1 MKQEKPPP
9 LLRQSFLVPLAH
21 FRFFSFGHWLLIITS
36 FDAVRQE
43 LLYTLAAGWKY
54 FKDQIAKAYRTL
66 HSFETQPK
74 NHFPKSKAKKPT
86 FFRLSC
92 VKESEK
98 EEDFQLIHIYI
109 IDARKKKKKRTDSGW
124 AAAGLLDAR
133 ASICPAAGLFSLLL
147 LLLHSVLLVYMNTSS
162 EEEEEKRDYIYMYI
176 CYFIFQ
182 REYETPPR
190 AEATRSNTDRSCCC
204 CCCCFC
210 SKSLS
215 SFYIFLKSCCFFF
228 FFQFWFSSFSGA

>member
-1 MKQEKPPP
+1 M
-9 LLRQSFLVPLAH
+9 
-21 FRFFSFGHWLLIITS
+21 
-36 FDAVRQE
+36 
-43 LLYTLAAGWKY
+43 
-54 FKDQIAKAYRTL
+54 
-66 HSFETQPK
+66 
-74 NHFPKSKAKKPT
+74 
-86 FFRLSC
+86 
-92 VKESEK
+92 KESEK

-109 IDARKKKKKRTDSGW
+109 IDARKKEKKRTDSGW

-204 CCCCFC
+204 CCCFC

-228 FFQFWFSSFSGA
+228 FFQFWFSSFSGAWGMQRCRILILSYLPTCITLQGTRILRLVLLLFLGRLLRLSSSSSSSSSHHLMF